1 MKQKHIMVHKH
12 INFLI
17 LLLCIIPAKTLYSQV
32 KTPTHNVMATISNK
46 EVVTKMY
53 QAYLNQK
60 QTGALE
66 QYIDLSYLETF
77 KNMNQPLLSAFP
89 DIRFT
94 IKEIFEDGHK
104 VVTVYDWE
112 GSHLGEYQKIP
123 ATHKKVTVQGISI
136 YEFKNGKIINS
147 TAIPDKLSFFT
158 QLGMIPTDFISKHA
172 AKKDWV
178 YFVDE
183 FEVPAKSY
191 EEFKTKL
198 DDNRNLIQ
206 KLKGF
211 VKDEVIINTDQSD
224 RFTILTIAVWES
236 RQSLEEA
243 KKTVQHEYESIH
255 FNPAVFNEQLNI
267 KMKRNTFSYMD

>member
-1 MKQKHIMVHKH
+1 MKQKHIMIHKH

-17 LLLCIIPAKTLYSQV
+17 LLLCITAAKTLYSQI
-32 KTPTHNVMATISNK
+32 KPPTHNAMATISNK
-46 EVVTKMY
+46 EVVTEMY
-53 QAYLNQK
+53 QTYLNQK
-60 QTGALE
+60 HTGALE
-66 QYIDLSYLETF
+66 HYIDLSYLETF
-77 KNMNQPLLSAFP
+77 KNLNQPLLSAFP

-94 IKEIFEDGHK
+94 IKEIFEDGTK

-112 GSHLGEYQKIP
+112 GTHQGEYQKIP
-123 ATHKKVTVQGISI
+123 ATHKKITVQGVSI

-147 TAIPDKLSFFT
+147 KAIPDKLSFFT
-158 QLGMIPTDFISKHA
+158 QLGMIPTDFISKHT
-172 AKKDWV
+172 AKEDWV

-224 RFTILTIAVWES
+224 RFTIMTIAIWEN

-243 KKTVQHEYESIH
+243 KKTVQSEYESIH

-267 KMKRNTFSYMD
+267 KMKRNIFSYMD

>member
-1 MKQKHIMVHKH
+1 MKQKHIMIRKH

-17 LLLCIIPAKTLYSQV
+17 LLLCITAAKTLYSQI
-32 KTPTHNVMATISNK
+32 KPPTHNAMATISNK
-46 EVVTKMY
+46 EVVTEMY
-53 QAYLNQK
+53 QTYLNQK
-60 QTGALE
+60 HTGAPE

-94 IKEIFEDGHK
+94 IKEIFEDGNK

-123 ATHKKVTVQGISI
+123 ATHKKITVQGVSI
-136 YEFKNGKIINS
+136 YEFENGKIINS
-147 TAIPDKLSFFT
+147 KAIPDKLSFFT
-158 QLGMIPTDFISKHA
+158 QLGMIPTDFISKNA
-172 AKKDWV
+172 PKKDWV

-224 RFTILTIAVWES
+224 RFTIMTIAIWENEKT
-236 RQSLEEA
+236 LEEA
-243 KKTVQHEYESIH
+243 KKTIQFEYERIH
-255 FNPAVFNEQLNI
+255 FDPAVFNEQLNI
-267 KMKRNTFSYMD
+267 KMKRNIYSYMD

>member
-1 MKQKHIMVHKH
+1 MVSKN
-12 INFLI
+12 IKFLI
-17 LLLCIIPAKTLYSQV
+17 ILLFIASAKTLYSQI
-32 KTPTHNVMATISNK
+32 KSPTHNAMATISNK

-53 QAYLNQK
+53 QTCLNQK
-60 QTGALE
+60 QTETLE

-77 KNMNQPLLSAFP
+77 KDMNKPLLSAFP

-94 IKEIFEDGHK
+94 IKEIFEDGNK

-123 ATHKKVTVQGISI
+123 ATHKKITVQGVSI
-136 YEFKNGKIINS
+136 YEFENGKIINS
-147 TAIPDKLSFFT
+147 KAIPDKLSFFI
-158 QLGMIPTDFISKHA
+158 QLGMIPKDFIYKNA
-172 AKKDWV
+172 PKKDWV

-191 EEFKTKL
+191 EAFKSKL
-198 DDNRNLIQ
+198 EDNRKLIQ

-211 VKDEVIINTDQSD
+211 VKDEVIVNTDQSD
-224 RFTILTIAVWES
+224 RLTIMTIAIWENE
-236 RQSLEEA
+236 QSLEEA
-243 KKTVQHEYESIH
+243 KKTVQSEYESIH
-255 FNPAVFNEQLNI
+255 FNPAVFNKQLNI

>member
-1 MKQKHIMVHKH
+1 MIHKH

-17 LLLCIIPAKTLYSQV
+17 LLLCITAAKTLYSQI
-32 KTPTHNVMATISNK
+32 KTPTHNAMATISNK
-46 EVVTKMY
+46 EVVTEMY
-53 QAYLNQK
+53 QTYLNQK
-60 QTGALE
+60 DTGALE

-77 KNMNQPLLSAFP
+77 KNLNQPLLSAFP

-94 IKEIFEDGHK
+94 IKEIFEDGTK

-112 GSHLGEYQKIP
+112 GSHLGKYQKIP
-123 ATHKKVTVQGISI
+123 VTHKKVTVQGVSI
-136 YEFKNGKIINS
+136 YEFENGKIINS
-147 TAIPDKLSFFT
+147 KAIPDKLSFFT
-158 QLGMIPTDFISKHA
+158 QLGMIPTDFISKHT

-224 RFTILTIAVWES
+224 RFTIMTIAIWEN

-243 KKTVQHEYESIH
+243 KKTVQSEYESIH
-255 FNPAVFNEQLNI
+255 FDPAVFNEQLNI
-267 KMKRNTFSYMD
+267 KMKRNTFSYMN